1 MKITLATLILATSL
15 TNITAQAQTL
25 APPAPQTDLPRST
38 LQLGKGQLQVQI
50 ASEDRERAIG
60 LMSRTSLGA
69 NEGML
74 FVFPT
79 ADKQCF
85 WMRNTLIALS
95 AAFLA
100 DDGRVVN
107 LADMQPLSD
116 EAHCSE
122 KPVRYVLEAKQGWF
136 AAHGIKAGS
145 TVVGTPFKPHKKAAS
160 RSPSKKP

>member
-1 MKITLATLILATSL
+1 
-15 TNITAQAQTL
+15 
-25 APPAPQTDLPRST
+25 
-38 LQLGKGQLQVQI
+38 
-50 ASEDRERAIG
+50 
-60 LMSRTSLGA
+60 
-69 NEGML
+69 
-74 FVFPT
+74 
-79 ADKQCF
+79 
-85 WMRNTLIALS
+85 MRNTLIALS

-145 TVVGTPFKPHKKAAS
+145 TVVGTPFKPNKKAAN

>member
-1 MKITLATLILATSL
+1 
-15 TNITAQAQTL
+15 
-25 APPAPQTDLPRST
+25 
-38 LQLGKGQLQVQI
+38 
-50 ASEDRERAIG
+50 
-60 LMSRTSLGA
+60 MSRTSLGA

-122 KPVRYVLEAKQGWF
+122 KPVRYVLEASLGWF
-136 AAHGIKAGS
+136 AKNRIRVGS
-145 TVVGTPFKPHKKAAS
+145 RITGSPFTPMGKKK
-160 RSPSKKP
+160 SP